1 MIKTY
6 KILSLFLSYPGQDLK
21 DFLPEGAGELRK
33 EGLLAKSIIDNLE
46 EFADHFSGMDLIEWQ
61 AHYVSLFDISR
72 NTSLYIFEHL
82 SGDSKDRGQA
92 MADLLDFYKGEG
104 YEMNEGELP
113 DYLPAFLEFLSS
125 LDEQKASELL
135 SQPVNILNRIYSIL
149 RGKNNIYRH
158 VFEAVI
164 SLSPVVP
171 GNEDLKY
178 SAGDLMNA
186 GFDEL
191 YREPPAFSGDPTKPD
206 T

>member
-6 KILSLFLSYPGQDLK
+6 KILSLFLSYPGQDLQM
-21 DFLPEGAGELRK
+21 FLREGAGELRK
-33 EGLLAKSIIDNLE
+33 EGLLDRRIIDNLE
-46 EFADHFSGMDLIEWQ
+46 GFASYFSGMDLIDWQ

-82 SGDSKDRGQA
+82 RGDSKERGQA
-92 MADLLDFYKGEG
+92 MADLLDFYLEEG
-104 YEMNEGELP
+104 FEMKEGELP

-125 LDEQKASELL
+125 LDRQKASELL

-149 RGKNNIYRH
+149 KEKNNIYSR

-164 SLSPVVP
+164 SLSPVAP
-171 GNEDLKY
+171 DNEDYKY

-186 GFDEL
+186 GFDEQ
-191 YREPPAFSGDPTKPD
+191 YQEPPAMPGDPIMPD
-206 T
+206 K

>member
-6 KILSLFLSYPGQDLK
+6 KILSLFLSYPGQDIQ
-21 DFLPEGAGELRK
+21 DFLNEATAELRQ
-33 EGLLAKSIIDNLE
+33 EGLLDKSIIDKLE
-46 EFADHFSGMDLIEWQ
+46 EFADHFSGMDLIDWQ

-82 SGDSKDRGQA
+82 RGDSKDRGQA
-92 MADLLDFYKGEG
+92 MADLLDFYQEDGF
-104 YEMNEGELP
+104 EMKEGELP

-125 LDEQKASELL
+125 LDKQKACELL
-135 SQPVNILNRIYSIL
+135 SQPVNILNRIYHIL
-149 RGKNNIYRH
+149 SEKSNIYQY

-164 SLSPVVP
+164 SLSSVRPD
-171 GNEDLKY
+171 NEDHKY

-191 YREPPAFSGDPTKPD
+191 YQEPPAMPSDQTGPD
-206 T
+206 I